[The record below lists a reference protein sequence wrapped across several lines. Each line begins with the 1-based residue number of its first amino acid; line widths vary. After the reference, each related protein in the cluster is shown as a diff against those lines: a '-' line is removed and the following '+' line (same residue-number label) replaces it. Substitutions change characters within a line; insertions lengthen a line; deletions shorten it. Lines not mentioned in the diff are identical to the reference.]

1 MSPLQLSIGG
11 SMIGIISILLV
22 HVYLYVVYRERHV
35 VVWVISWICY
45 FFRMAIFNLELLP
58 WKDSI
63 LAYLF
68 CQIIYIAC
76 GLMFIWST
84 CLFIDKPLMRYWWYA
99 AAMTLI
105 LSAVFS
111 LASLHYLFTM
121 VTGALF
127 FGGALLWIGLT
138 FIRHLHASRVG
149 HYIVGTAFI
158 LWGIITIIRPGI
170 NEIPEILIWSNICTG
185 ILRLIIAAGMLVV
198 YFEKARMELINKEG
212 QYRLLAENAI
222 DVIYRYRI
230 FPETKFEYV
239 SPAVLSV
246 TGYTPAE
253 FYDNDKLLLNLIHP
267 NDLPIFSAC
276 IDTPS
281 QRNELPLTLRLIRKD
296 SKVIWFEQKCVPV
309 HDKSGNFIAI
319 EGIIRD
325 VTARKELEQVVS
337 RVECMNMVGE
347 MAANVAH
354 EIRNPMTTVRG
365 YLQMLGKRQSCHIYK
380 ERFELMIEE
389 LDRANTIISE
399 YLTLAKD
406 KRADLKSCSLNG
418 IIMALL
424 PLMQA
429 HAAASNAHIDFDMND
444 IPDLYLDENEIRQ
457 LILNIVRNGVE
468 AMPSGGYLM
477 ISTFLKQSLVTL
489 SIRDQGQGI
498 PKDVLDKLGTPFLTT
513 KDTGTGLGIP
523 ICFRIAH
530 RHNAVIDVDTSTT
543 GTTFTIDFKLPN

>member
-1 MSPLQLSIGG
+1 MSLLQLSVGG
-11 SMIGIISILLV
+11 SMIGIISTLLV
-22 HVYLYVVYRERHV
+22 YVYLYVVYRERHV
-35 VVWVISWICY
+35 GVWVMSWICY
-45 FFRMAIFNLELLP
+45 FLRMAIFNLELLP
-58 WKDSI
+58 WKESM

-68 CQIIYIAC
+68 CQLIYIAC

-84 CLFIDKPLMRYWWYA
+84 CLFIGKPMIRYWWYFA
-99 AAMTLI
+99 AITLI
-105 LSAVFS
+105 LSTVFS
-111 LASLHYLFTM
+111 LARLHYLFTM

-138 FIRHLHASRVG
+138 FIRHLHANRVG

-158 LWGIITIIRPGI
+158 LWGLITIIRPCI
-170 NEIPEILIWSNICTG
+170 NEIPAILIWSNIGTG
-185 ILRLIIAAGMLVV
+185 ILRIIIAVGMLVV
-198 YFEKARMELINKEG
+198 YFEKTRAELINKEA

-230 FPETKFEYV
+230 LPETKFEYV

-253 FYDNDKLLLNLIHP
+253 FYANNKLLLNLIHP

-281 QRNELPLTLRLIRKD
+281 QQNELPLTLRLIRKD
-296 SKVIWFEQKCVPV
+296 KKVIWLEQKCVPV
-309 HDKSGNFIAI
+309 YDKSGNFVAI

-325 VTARKELEQVVS
+325 VTARKELEEVIS

-365 YLQMLGKRQSCHIYK
+365 YLQMLGKKQAFHIYK
-380 ERFELMIEE
+380 ERFDLMIEE

-406 KRADLKSCSLNG
+406 KRADLKSCNLNG
-418 IIMALL
+418 IIMTLS

-429 HAAASNAHIDFDMND
+429 HAAASNVHIELDMNE

-468 AMPSGGYLM
+468 AMPSGGNLM
-477 ISTFLKQSLVTL
+477 IRTLLNQSLVTL
-489 SIRDQGQGI
+489 SIRDQGHGI
-498 PKDVLDKLGTPFLTT
+498 PKDVRAKLGTPFLTT

-530 RHNAVIDVDTSTT
+530 RHNAVIDVTTSTK
-543 GTTFTIDFKLPN
+543 GTTFTIDFKLAN